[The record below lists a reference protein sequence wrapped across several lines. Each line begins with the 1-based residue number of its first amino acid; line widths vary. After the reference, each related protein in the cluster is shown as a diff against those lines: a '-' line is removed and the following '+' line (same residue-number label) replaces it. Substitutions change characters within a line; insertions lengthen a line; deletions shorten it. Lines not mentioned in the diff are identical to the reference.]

1 MFKSLLLLLKV
12 VIFDPLCG
20 SILLFSFRNLPK
32 ISANSMQIVI
42 FCQFYIFCVM
52 FLSSVS
58 ANIVILKKWR
68 FNIVI
73 NIIKLIFYND
83 IREKIEVHIV
93 IFLPK
98 MEVQSV
104 IFDP

>member
-1 MFKSLLLLLKV
+1 
-12 VIFDPLCG
+12 
-20 SILLFSFRNLPK
+20 
-32 ISANSMQIVI
+32 
-42 FCQFYIFCVM
+42 M

-104 IFDP
+104 IFDPQLGSISLFFSEIFLKYQPTWVRFSPLTLEIGKLTQKLRARALI